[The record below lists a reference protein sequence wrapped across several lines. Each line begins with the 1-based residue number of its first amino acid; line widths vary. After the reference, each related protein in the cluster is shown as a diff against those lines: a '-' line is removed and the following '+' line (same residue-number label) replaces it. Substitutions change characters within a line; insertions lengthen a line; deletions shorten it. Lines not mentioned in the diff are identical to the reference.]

1 MATET
6 ADPVCLIC
14 NSHMTEP
21 FHYPVVNE
29 CLCKSRLCQSC
40 HDRVKACPTCRRT
53 KSGGKV
59 DVEFLENMTL
69 AVKGKTCDGCHRFIR
84 SRHTVSHAKECP
96 ALLMLRLRETR
107 NEKERMESSYR
118 EVLRENERLSDR
130 LAETSYHLHFLRSY
144 QYRLHFPP
152 PPSPPPHHDFPPT
165 HSPRQVLE
173 ESENENENESDEEME
188 LETHEVHPVAGTV

>member
-6 ADPVCLIC
+6 DPSCLIC
-14 NSHMTEP
+14 NRHMTEP

-40 HDRVKACPTCRRT
+40 HDRVKTCPTCRHT
-53 KSGGKV
+53 KSGGRV
-59 DVEFLENMTL
+59 DVEFLETMTL

-84 SRHTVSHAKECP
+84 SRHTVTHAKECP
-96 ALLMLRLRETR
+96 QLLMLRLRETI
-107 NEKERMESSYR
+107 NDKKHMESSYR
-118 EVLRENERLSDR
+118 DVLKENERLSDR

-144 QYRLHFPP
+144 QYRLSMPP
-152 PPSPPPHHDFPPT
+152 PPPPHPPHLPPRHLPN

-173 ESENENENESDEEME
+173 DSEDETDEEME
-188 LETHEVHPVAGTV
+188 LETHEVHPVTGTV